1 MKKLTTLI
9 LALVLLIPVSVS
21 AKKASGGEVP
31 QYQIEGA
38 GMTSQSAQQVL
49 VTIITKKKDNV
60 KDIDLEKAAVHGVL
74 FRDYDDATNAGFGSV
89 AGYRFNEYVRV
100 GLGLGARY
108 YFDNNKVRS
117 TLSEWAFPIF
127 LNVRGNFIPTRYRDV
142 VPYYSFD
149 IGGTVRD
156 GFMLRPTVGLRVGRE
171 RSAFLVGLGYV
182 GQDLSTYSRDNLR
195 KTRRFVN
202 FITLKLGYEF

>member
-1 MKKLTTLI
+1 M
-9 LALVLLIPVSVS
+9 
-21 AKKASGGEVP
+21 
-31 QYQIEGA
+31 
-38 GMTSQSAQQVL
+38 
-49 VTIITKKKDNV
+49 
-60 KDIDLEKAAVHGVL
+60 
-74 FRDYDDATNAGFGSV
+74 

-149 IGGTVRD
+149 IGVTVRD

>member
-1 MKKLTTLI
+1 MVARHFIAGLI
-9 LALVLLIPVSVS
+9 AAACSVAATAQINQVTRLPEVGASEKQADYTS
-21 AKKASGGEVP
+21 AGSGFWMAAEASAAYSCRLFNSNFGYTE
-31 QYQIEGA
+31 
-38 GMTSQSAQQVL
+38 
-49 VTIITKKKDNV
+49 
-60 KDIDLEKAAVHGVL
+60 IDA
-74 FRDYDDATNAGFGSV
+74 V

-100 GLGLGARY
+100 GLGFGARY
-108 YFDNNKVRS
+108 YFDNNQVRS

-195 KTRRFVN
+195 ETRRFVN

>member
-1 MKKLTTLI
+1 MVVRHFIAGLI
-9 LALVLLIPVSVS
+9 AAACSV
-21 AKKASGGEVP
+21 AA
-31 QYQIEGA
+31 
-38 GMTSQSAQQVL
+38 SAQINLPQVGAPEKQADYTSAGSGFWMAAEASAAYSCRL
-49 VTIITKKKDNV
+49 FNSNFGYTE
-60 KDIDLEKAAVHGVL
+60 IDA
-74 FRDYDDATNAGFGSV
+74 V

-149 IGGTVRD
+149 IGVTVRD

>member
-1 MKKLTTLI
+1 M
-9 LALVLLIPVSVS
+9 
-21 AKKASGGEVP
+21 
-31 QYQIEGA
+31 
-38 GMTSQSAQQVL
+38 
-49 VTIITKKKDNV
+49 
-60 KDIDLEKAAVHGVL
+60 
-74 FRDYDDATNAGFGSV
+74 
-89 AGYRFNEYVRV
+89 
-100 GLGLGARY
+100 
-108 YFDNNKVRS
+108 RS

-149 IGGTVRD
+149 IGVTVRD

>member
-1 MKKLTTLI
+1 MVVRHFIAGLI
-9 LALVLLIPVSVS
+9 AAACSV
-21 AKKASGGEVP
+21 AA
-31 QYQIEGA
+31 
-38 GMTSQSAQQVL
+38 SAQINQVTRL
-49 VTIITKKKDNV
+49 PQVGAPEKQADYTSAGSGFWMAAEASAAYSCRLFNSNFGYTE
-60 KDIDLEKAAVHGVL
+60 IDA
-74 FRDYDDATNAGFGSV
+74 V

-149 IGGTVRD
+149 IGVTVRD

>member
-1 MKKLTTLI
+1 MVVRHFIAGLI
-9 LALVLLIPVSVS
+9 AAACSV
-21 AKKASGGEVP
+21 AA
-31 QYQIEGA
+31 
-38 GMTSQSAQQVL
+38 SAQINQVTRL
-49 VTIITKKKDNV
+49 PQVGAPEKQADYTSAGSGFWMAAEASAAYSFRLFNSNFGYTE
-60 KDIDLEKAAVHGVL
+60 IDA
-74 FRDYDDATNAGFGSV
+74 V

-149 IGGTVRD
+149 IGVTVRD

>member
-1 MKKLTTLI
+1 MVVRHFIAGLI
-9 LALVLLIPVSVS
+9 AAACSV
-21 AKKASGGEVP
+21 AA
-31 QYQIEGA
+31 
-38 GMTSQSAQQVL
+38 SAQINQVTRL
-49 VTIITKKKDNV
+49 PQVGAPEKQADYTSVGSGFWMAAEASAAYSCRLFNSNFGYTE
-60 KDIDLEKAAVHGVL
+60 IDA
-74 FRDYDDATNAGFGSV
+74 V

-149 IGGTVRD
+149 IGVTVRD

>member
-1 MKKLTTLI
+1 MVVRHFIAGLI
-9 LALVLLIPVSVS
+9 AAACSV
-21 AKKASGGEVP
+21 AA
-31 QYQIEGA
+31 
-38 GMTSQSAQQVL
+38 SAQINQVTRL
-49 VTIITKKKDNV
+49 PQVGASEKQADYTSAGSGFWMAAEASAAYSCRLFNSNFGYTE
-60 KDIDLEKAAVHGVL
+60 IDA
-74 FRDYDDATNAGFGSV
+74 V

-127 LNVRGNFIPTRYRDV
+127 LNIRGNFIPTRYRDV

-149 IGGTVRD
+149 IGVTVRD
-156 GFMLRPTVGLRVGRE
+156 GFMLRPTVGLRVGLE

>member
-1 MKKLTTLI
+1 M
-9 LALVLLIPVSVS
+9 
-21 AKKASGGEVP
+21 
-31 QYQIEGA
+31 
-38 GMTSQSAQQVL
+38 
-49 VTIITKKKDNV
+49 
-60 KDIDLEKAAVHGVL
+60 
-74 FRDYDDATNAGFGSV
+74 

-127 LNVRGNFIPTRYRDV
+127 LNIRGNFIPTRYRDV

-156 GFMLRPTVGLRVGRE
+156 GFMLRPTVGLRVGLE

>member
-1 MKKLTTLI
+1 MVVRHFIAGLI
-9 LALVLLIPVSVS
+9 AAACSVAALAQINQVTRLPQVGAPEKQADYTS
-21 AKKASGGEVP
+21 AGSGFWMAAEASAAYSCRLFNSNFGYTE
-31 QYQIEGA
+31 
-38 GMTSQSAQQVL
+38 
-49 VTIITKKKDNV
+49 
-60 KDIDLEKAAVHGVL
+60 IDA
-74 FRDYDDATNAGFGSV
+74 V

-149 IGGTVRD
+149 IGVTVRD

>member
-1 MKKLTTLI
+1 MLGGRIGADQPSDPPSPGGGPREAGRLYLGRFRI
-9 LALVLLIPVSVS
+9 LDGRLFNSNF
-21 AKKASGGEVP
+21 GYTE
-31 QYQIEGA
+31 
-38 GMTSQSAQQVL
+38 
-49 VTIITKKKDNV
+49 
-60 KDIDLEKAAVHGVL
+60 IDA
-74 FRDYDDATNAGFGSV
+74 V

-149 IGGTVRD
+149 IGVTVRD

-171 RSAFLVGLGYV
+171 RSAWAMWAR
-182 GQDLSTYSRDNLR
+182 TSRH
-195 KTRRFVN
+195 TPA
-202 FITLKLGYEF
+202 TT